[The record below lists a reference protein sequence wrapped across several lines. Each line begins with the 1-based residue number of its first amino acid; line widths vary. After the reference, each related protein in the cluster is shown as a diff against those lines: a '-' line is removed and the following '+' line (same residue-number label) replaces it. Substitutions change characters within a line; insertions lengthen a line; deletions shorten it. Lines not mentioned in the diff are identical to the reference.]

1 MAHSF
6 RCDCPITSAL
16 DVLGDKWTLVIVKQM
31 LIDGKKTFKEFVEA
45 KESIATNIL
54 TDRLKKIEEKGIIKR
69 ISLPE
74 NKKSKHYHLTEKGL
88 DLTPVILEMA
98 IWSDGNLRDLHP
110 ELSTENPI
118 EYIKLNK
125 ASFVNILQER
135 YKERI
140 SQTQY

>member
-1 MAHSF
+1 MTHSF

-31 LIDGKKTFKEFVEA
+31 LIDGKKTFKEFVESEEA
-45 KESIATNIL
+45 IATNIL

-69 ISLPE
+69 LSLPE
-74 NKKSKHYHLTEKGL
+74 NKESKHYHLTEKGL
-88 DLTPVILEMA
+88 GLTPVILEMA

-110 ELSTENPI
+110 DLSTENPI

>member
-1 MAHSF
+1 MTHSF

-31 LIDGKKTFKEFVEA
+31 LIDGKKTFKEFVESEEA
-45 KESIATNIL
+45 IATNIL

-69 ISLPE
+69 LSLPK

-88 DLTPVILEMA
+88 GLTPVILEMA

-110 ELSTENPI
+110 DLSTENPI

>member
-1 MAHSF
+1 MAHTF

-45 KESIATNIL
+45 EEAIATNIL

-69 ISLPE
+69 LSLPE

-88 DLTPVILEMA
+88 GLTPVILEMA

-110 ELSTENPI
+110 DLSTENPI

>member
-45 KESIATNIL
+45 EEAIATNIL

-69 ISLPE
+69 LSLPE
-74 NKKSKHYHLTEKGL
+74 NKKSERYHLTEKGL
-88 DLTPVILEMA
+88 GLTPVILEMA

-110 ELSTENPI
+110 DLSTENPI